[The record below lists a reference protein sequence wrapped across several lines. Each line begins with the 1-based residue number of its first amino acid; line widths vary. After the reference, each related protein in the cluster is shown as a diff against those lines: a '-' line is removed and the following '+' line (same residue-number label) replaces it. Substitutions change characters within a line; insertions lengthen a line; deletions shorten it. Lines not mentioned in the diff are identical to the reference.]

1 MARRRDFLVDKKI
14 GSVIRMQRVNL
25 GISQAELGNALG
37 VTFQQ
42 IQKSFQCKQL
52 RPQSPV
58 VQHGTKVFGPWTFRP
73 FAPASREGSLPFQIL
88 QNGANDQ
95 SSACETIFE
104 VSPTSVL
111 ALLGCCQS
119 RLQREWA

>member
-1 MARRRDFLVDKKI
+1 MSMAQT
-14 GSVIRMQRVNL
+14 QRVDAPRMVDAVPM
-25 GISQAELGNALG
+25 QAAETAVAGCPAWNE
-37 VTFQQ
+37 
-42 IQKSFQCKQL
+42 S
-52 RPQSPV
+52 
-58 VQHGTKVFGPWTFRP
+58 FGPRTFRP
-73 FAPASREGSLPFQIL
+73 FAPASREGRDLPFQIL

-111 ALLGCCQS
+111 VLLGSCQS